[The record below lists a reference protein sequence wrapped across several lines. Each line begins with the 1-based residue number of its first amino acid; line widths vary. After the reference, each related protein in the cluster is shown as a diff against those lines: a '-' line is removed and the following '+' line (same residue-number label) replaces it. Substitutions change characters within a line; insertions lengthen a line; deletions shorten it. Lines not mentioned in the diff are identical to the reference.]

1 MPIIDWN
8 QESSFNHPDIYG
20 RIGGYCRNSKED
32 IMRVCEH
39 HKLQIAINPTSEQK
53 ILIVGAGF
61 GWIAESW
68 IESGISSICAVDT
81 SAWIQNNKAENAVI
95 DIYDYDVMTSQGVA
109 AIKQVLNVA
118 PEDKIDLCVTED
130 IICSYTDQECIEL
143 AVQLRT
149 FCNRIVH
156 YTSRGPQK
164 PENFTPELSK
174 YNWKLESEWKQLLS
188 PDQILIIGS
197 TEVL

>member
-8 QESSFNHPDIYG
+8 QEISYNHPDIYG
-20 RIGGYCRNSKED
+20 KIGGYCRNSRED
-32 IMRVCEH
+32 IIKVCDH
-39 HKLQIAINPTSEQK
+39 NKLQIAINPTADQK

-61 GWIAESW
+61 GWIAEMW
-68 IESGISSICAVDT
+68 MESGISSICAVDT
-81 SAWIQNNKAENAVI
+81 STWIQSNKAENAVI
-95 DIYDYDVMTSQGVA
+95 DIYDYDVMSSQGVA

-130 IICSYTDQECIEL
+130 LIYSYTDQECVAL
-143 AVQLRT
+143 AEQLRT
-149 FCNRIVH
+149 FCSRIVH

-174 YNWKLESEWKQLLS
+174 YNWKLGAEWKQLLS
-188 PDQILIIGS
+188 PDQILMIGS

>member
-39 HKLQIAINPTSEQK
+39 HKLQVAINPTPDQK

-81 SAWIQNNKAENAVI
+81 SAWIQSNKAGNAVI

-109 AIKQVLNVA
+109 SIKQVLNVA
-118 PEDKIDLCVTED
+118 AEDKIDLCVTED
-130 IICSYTDQECIEL
+130 IICSYTDQECVEL
-143 AVQLRT
+143 SEQLRT

-164 PENFTPELSK
+164 PENFTPELAK
-174 YNWKLESEWKQLLS
+174 YNWKTGPQWKQLLS
-188 PDQILIIGS
+188 PDGILMIES